1 MKLVGICG
9 SPREVKNGAKMGQK
23 RGQLYFFVKKPIAG
37 QFLCYAIGLIFLQI
51 LLGRFVS

>member
-23 RGQLYFFVKKPIAG
+23 RGQGKNGVNS
-37 QFLCYAIGLIFLQI
+37 IFL
-51 LLGRFVS
+51 